1 MGGGGGGGGIHFP
14 SANWNICTRK
24 QQDTFP
30 IPLHT
35 TFLHEIKCEEKKT
48 VEKGYKNTFYEDR
61 KNVLRSKNSHKNVKQ
76 LKLISNDIH
85 TP

>member
-1 MGGGGGGGGIHFP
+1 MEWEEGEEGEEWEGRMGRRGRSGRGGGGGGGGIHFP

-48 VEKGYKNTFYEDR
+48 VEKGYKNTF
-61 KNVLRSKNSHKNVKQ
+61 
-76 LKLISNDIH
+76 
-85 TP
+85 